1 MLMCCQRGY
10 VLRAP
15 SLGTIAISGAT
26 LRQYQALRQNKT
38 PLHFSNS
45 SAYAIES
52 TGTIL
57 LHGQVLQYCKSRC
70 YAIAITCPCTT
81 VVEAT
86 PLLHSQVLYYGNSL
100 VLHYHRKKCH
110 TGTRS
115 ATTLLQGTLLHCCN
129 STTLRRQHTLQYC
142 NSSCYCVA
150 RGASTVVRSQDCSHC
165 CGL

>member
-81 VVEAT
+81 VVAAT

-100 VLHYHRKKCH
+100 VLHFYYDEVLSAWVCLASTIARYYRNFSCYSEAVA
-110 TGTRS
+110 GTTPQQDAS
-115 ATTLLQGTLLHCCN
+115 ALLQ
-129 STTLRRQHTLQYC
+129 
-142 NSSCYCVA
+142 
-150 RGASTVVRSQDCSHC
+150 
-165 CGL
+165 

>member
-57 LHGQVLQYCKSRC
+57 QHGQVLQYCKSRC
-70 YAIAITCPCTT
+70 YAIAITC
-81 VVEAT
+81 
-86 PLLHSQVLYYGNSL
+86 
-100 VLHYHRKKCH
+100 RKCDEP
-110 TGTRS
+110 S
-115 ATTLLQGTLLHCCN
+115 TLLLLP
-129 STTLRRQHTLQYC
+129 QDY
-142 NSSCYCVA
+142 
-150 RGASTVVRSQDCSHC
+150 TVHILSNTV
-165 CGL
+165 LLA